1 MAGVKALEGSPRKK
15 PDAKALKNS
24 MVTDSALGGGDDAQR
39 QLLAAPDSLQQLG
52 APDQAAAMDVERDS
66 AFSSDWPA
74 KTTAHPM
81 GVGDPSC
88 RLSSSNRNLCF
99 SGYLSRSNRW
109 FPVFSSQQKAI
120 SPPLS
125 PSPEKDPSSK
135 SAIAI
140 QSWWRGVLTRRTVR
154 QAMLC
159 VLVIQRWWRRV
170 SFWQQEE
177 RRVTALAMY
186 VRPMRAT
193 VLLQSL
199 VRMWRARSQ
208 YKKYQRAV
216 LVIQNKWRH
225 YACRREAAV
234 FAGSSLA
241 DGGVD
246 LNIEIIVG

>member
-24 MVTDSALGGGDDAQR
+24 MVTDTALGGGDDAQR

-52 APDQAAAMDVERDS
+52 APDQAAAMD
-66 AFSSDWPA
+66 
-74 KTTAHPM
+74 
-81 GVGDPSC
+81 
-88 RLSSSNRNLCF
+88 
-99 SGYLSRSNRW
+99 
-109 FPVFSSQQKAI
+109 QKAI

-154 QAMLC
+154 QATLC

-170 SFWQQEE
+170 SFWQWEE
-177 RRVTALAMY
+177 RRVRALAMY
-186 VRPMRAT
+186 VRPVRAT

-246 LNIEIIVG
+246 LNIEIVVG

>member
-24 MVTDSALGGGDDAQR
+24 MVRDSALGGGDDAQR

-52 APDQAAAMDVERDS
+52 APDQAAAMD
-66 AFSSDWPA
+66 F
-74 KTTAHPM
+74 
-81 GVGDPSC
+81 
-88 RLSSSNRNLCF
+88 SSSNRNLCF

-154 QAMLC
+154 QATLC

>member
-24 MVTDSALGGGDDAQR
+24 VVTDPALGGGDDAQR
-39 QLLAAPDSLQQLG
+39 HLLAAPDSLQQLG
-52 APDQAAAMDVERDS
+52 APDQAAAMD
-66 AFSSDWPA
+66 
-74 KTTAHPM
+74 
-81 GVGDPSC
+81 
-88 RLSSSNRNLCF
+88 
-99 SGYLSRSNRW
+99 
-109 FPVFSSQQKAI
+109 QKAI

-154 QAMLC
+154 QATLC

-170 SFWQQEE
+170 SFWQREE
-177 RRVTALAMY
+177 RRVTVLAMY

>member
-24 MVTDSALGGGDDAQR
+24 VVTDPALGGGDDAQR
-39 QLLAAPDSLQQLG
+39 HLLAAPDSLQQLG
-52 APDQAAAMDVERDS
+52 APDQAAAMD
-66 AFSSDWPA
+66 
-74 KTTAHPM
+74 
-81 GVGDPSC
+81 
-88 RLSSSNRNLCF
+88 
-99 SGYLSRSNRW
+99 
-109 FPVFSSQQKAI
+109 QKAI

-125 PSPEKDPSSK
+125 PSPEKDPSNK

-154 QAMLC
+154 QATLC

-170 SFWQQEE
+170 SFWQREE
-177 RRVTALAMY
+177 RRVTVLAMY

>member
-15 PDAKALKNS
+15 PDTKALKNS
-24 MVTDSALGGGDDAQR
+24 MVTDPALGGGDDAQR

-52 APDQAAAMDVERDS
+52 APDQAAAMDR
-66 AFSSDWPA
+66 
-74 KTTAHPM
+74 
-81 GVGDPSC
+81 
-88 RLSSSNRNLCF
+88 
-99 SGYLSRSNRW
+99 
-109 FPVFSSQQKAI
+109 KAI
-120 SPPLS
+120 FPLLS

-170 SFWQQEE
+170 SFWQWEE
-177 RRVTALAMY
+177 RRVRALAMY
-186 VRPMRAT
+186 VRPVRAT

-246 LNIEIIVG
+246 LNIEIVVG